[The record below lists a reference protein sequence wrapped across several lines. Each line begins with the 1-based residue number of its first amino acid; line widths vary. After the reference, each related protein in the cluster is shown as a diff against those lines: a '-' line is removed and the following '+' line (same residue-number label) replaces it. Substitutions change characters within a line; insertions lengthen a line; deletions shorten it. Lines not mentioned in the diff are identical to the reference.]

1 MYSDQRLQFIVM
13 KILESVHCEPIIC
26 FFPPLHSLNFF
37 NVYTLT
43 FKFSFIKGLFIFI
56 FFICVCFV
64 CTCVYVPCAKC
75 STQGVQKGIKSL
87 GTGITDVYEVPGG
100 CSEPNHSSL
109 QEQLVCLTTELSLL
123 VRINLKIKH
132 LTLYF
137 TIKVEVWLK
146 IFLASVSKFT

>member
-26 FFPPLHSLNFF
+26 LFPPLHSLNFF

-56 FFICVCFV
+56 FLSVCVLSAR
-64 CTCVYVPCAKC
+64 VYMCHVHNAVPKE
-75 STQGVQKGIKSL
+75 SRRGINSL